1 MSSARLVLLLG
12 AVLLGTAVQAAKPQ
26 VLRGKLLD
34 ESGKPLAG
42 EKVFLLPGDFKLPAE
57 VKRFTAAALATDKT
71 DSKGRFSFD
80 RLEKRGARRRGKGL
94 PAGEYLVASF
104 REEKGAASGPRIASQ
119 QAVVGKKKT
128 AEVEVLYP
136 PVAPPA
142 PPSGAPLTEAP
153 PVPVRSGG
161 ETVVEGT
168 VMDGSGKPLEGVTI
182 AIQQPAAGL
191 QSVQTNGEGRFSLP
205 GLRPG
210 AAELRIS
217 DIPGSRSLQVQEKV
231 ELPAKGNVRFE
242 LRLSQSPQG

>member
-34 ESGKPLAG
+34 ESGKPLAD

-57 VKRFTAAALATDKT
+57 AKRLAAAALATGKT
-71 DSKGRFSFD
+71 DSKGRFSFE

-94 PAGEYLVASF
+94 PAGDYLVAAF
-104 REEKGAASGPRIASQ
+104 KEEKGATAGLRVASQ

-128 AEVEVLYP
+128 AEVEVRYP
-136 PVAPPA
+136 PVAPTPA
-142 PPSGAPLTEAP
+142 VPPQAAEVP

-161 ETVVEGT
+161 ETVLEGT

-182 AIQQPAAGL
+182 AIQQPSASL
-191 QSVQTNGEGRFSLP
+191 QSAQTNGEGRFSLP

-217 DIPGSRSLQVQEKV
+217 DIPGSRALQFQEKV
-231 ELPAKGNVRFE
+231 ELPEKSTVRFE
-242 LRLSQSPQG
+242 LRLSQSPKG